1 MQHVIIGAGLVGAAA
16 AWQLASRGEQVTVLE
31 RTVPANPLGSSHGSA
46 RIFRY
51 AYAHQFYA
59 DLVVRARRGWDELER
74 LSGRQ
79 LITRTGA
86 LDHGELRDPELL
98 AGILERAGV
107 EHEVLSAH
115 QAGQRWPQFAFET
128 RVLWHPDAGVLDAV
142 CTVET
147 MLALALGTG
156 NARLL
161 TDWDVAEV
169 ARQRQGFLVRSAEG
183 ETVTAERVI
192 VAAGGWLP
200 VLLDRLP
207 LPAGF
212 LAAFP
217 RLQVR
222 QEQVFHFQH
231 RMSGPDGAGYPPWP
245 TFIHKTARQQI
256 YGLPG
261 GRDAGYGGQKVAQF
275 NGGKVLDSALDQDGL
290 IAGGNR
296 LAMIDYVRRALPG
309 ARAEPYASATCLFT
323 STPTEDFVIDQA
335 EGIVVASAC
344 SGHGGKFAPLLG
356 ELIAEL
362 ATGASAG
369 LDRFRLA
376 AHAAARAG

>member
-1 MQHVIIGAGLVGAAA
+1 MQHIIIGAGLAGAAA

-31 RTVPANPLGSSHGSA
+31 RTVPANSQGSSHGSA

-51 AYAHQFYA
+51 AYGSQYYA

-74 LSGRQ
+74 LSARQ
-79 LITRTGA
+79 LITPTGA

-107 EHEVLSAH
+107 EHEVLTAQ
-115 QAGQRWPQFAFET
+115 QAAQRWPQFAFET

-142 CTVET
+142 GTVET
-147 MLALALGTG
+147 MLTLAVGTG
-156 NARLL
+156 NVQLL

-169 ARQRQGFLVRSAEG
+169 TRQRPGFLLRSTEG
-183 ETVTAERVI
+183 ETVTGERVI

-200 VLLDRLP
+200 ALLARLP

-212 LAAFP
+212 IAAFP
-217 RLQVR
+217 SLQVR
-222 QEQVFHFQH
+222 QEQVFHFPH
-231 RMSGPDGAGYPPWP
+231 RVAGPDGAVYPPWP
-245 TFIHKTARQQI
+245 TFIHKTAQQQI

-261 GRDAGYGGQKVAQF
+261 GRDAGYSGQKVAQF
-275 NGGKVLDSALDQDGL
+275 NGGKVLPSALDQDGL
-290 IAGGNR
+290 IEGGNR
-296 LAMIDYVRRALPG
+296 QAMIDYVRRALPG
-309 ARAEPYASATCLFT
+309 ARTEPYASATCLFT
-323 STPTEDFVIDQA
+323 STPTEDFVIDEA
-335 EGIVVASAC
+335 EGVVVASAC

-376 AHAAARAG
+376 AHTAARAG